1 MKIDYSDFYLDR
13 QIPKTDYR
21 YYEIL
26 KFKKFIRSK
35 KPDHLIYSDF
45 NDYLNFRF
53 KNVSSSTANK
63 IQSVIFCFI
72 IWLGKKTR
80 NYKLLTDAMVDKLA
94 PSKKRKKK
102 DCTDPKI
109 PDQLLTKVL

>member
-1 MKIDYSDFYLDR
+1 MNIDYNDFYLDR

-26 KFKKFIRSK
+26 KFKKFTRSK
-35 KPDHLIYSDF
+35 RIDRLTYNDF
-45 NDYLNFRF
+45 TSYLNDRCR
-53 KNVSSSTANK
+53 NVSSRTANK
-63 IQSVIFCFI
+63 IQSIIFCFI

-80 NYKLLTDAMVDKLA
+80 NYKLLTDAMLEKIS

-102 DCTDPKI
+102 DC
-109 PDQLLTKVL
+109 QQSH